1 MRSEIEKK
9 GDEIIYTVEAKGF
22 LRYMVRT
29 LAGTL
34 LEIGKG
40 KMPPEKIEEIF
51 RENKRS
57 LAGPTILAKG
67 LCLIKINY

>member
-1 MRSEIEKK
+1 
-9 GDEIIYTVEAKGF
+9 
-22 LRYMVRT
+22 MVRT

-40 KMPPEKIEEIF
+40 KMPPEIIEEIF
-51 RENKRS
+51 REKIRS

-67 LCLIKINY
+67 LCLIKVNY